1 MDEYLMTTLE
11 RGRRER
17 GRNVNEEYD
26 SEDL

>member
-1 MDEYLMTTLE
+1 MDEYLVTTIE